1 MAAMLFQAAFWG
13 TAMDGTAQT
22 LFQKDKFASRSH
34 VGWSFDRC
42 WIFGPVPWRS
52 SRTGWSSWSSSWDFF
67 PLLILFIKYYF
78 FNEMRLFRVNLE
90 ITKKSFINLFQIE
103 IKLISHS
110 QPVWY
115 RNRPFNQ
122 DIISIWKI
130 LGGMILIQ

>member
-13 TAMDGTAQT
+13 TAMGGRCTAQT

-42 WIFGPVPWRS
+42 WIFGPVPWWS

-90 ITKKSFINLFQIE
+90 ITKKSFIDLFQIE

-122 DIISIWKI
+122 DKISIS
-130 LGGMILIQ
+130 